1 VFLPDFLNLFH
12 CRADNP
18 IPFLEIPASRISVV
32 TVYLKKKMWTEV
44 VYEND
49 KDFFMMIVSF

>member
-1 VFLPDFLNLFH
+1 
-12 CRADNP
+12 
-18 IPFLEIPASRISVV
+18 VV